1 MQLMPRELSNAICA
15 HGGRSMQEKTALG
28 GDQKGLRPDT
38 LIPSAQHSRKPGQVH
53 SFGAAGLVRK
63 IRMRLGAGNLPTDAS
78 GR

>member
-1 MQLMPRELSNAICA
+1 MRSAPMAD
-15 HGGRSMQEKTALG
+15 GRRRKKPPLEASKKPSE
-28 GDQKGLRPDT
+28 PDT